1 MEGFHHVG
9 VEAHPATAEREL
21 SCTPRSINSTP
32 SAVINGNQRGAA
44 FITYFAA
51 EMDQLSGN
59 YNQYPPLAQVQQHL
73 QYAYPYPTPQQLP
86 YPAYAGLKQPQA
98 AQSQYYAP
106 FPIGVP
112 RQRQA
117 QPISLQQ
124 TSAPPQQ
131 PLYSQAPPPHGPH
144 RTNGIIPQ
152 APLAPDVGVDVPTS
166 PGAPPPDDLEDQLRT
181 ALEHDNAHPSASP
194 HPPPIAGPDSDSH
207 PHDHSNDDDDD
218 AEGPIFH
225 LPPPPEGNYPSA
237 HALETSLHAFSLAHG
252 YELVRRASKKNAAG
266 AIYKRYYHCSKHGKL
281 ANTAKLTPATRVRT
295 GRSTNRQNCPMSM
308 AVVAADPANPAGEWQ
323 IRHRQTQH
331 NHGPVA
337 AVLLTGHRRRARL
350 GRGEKAVDELFALG
364 TRTSEVV
371 AFLQRTQPEGLFTRT
386 DVANMKLKYRKFG
399 TCVHMKDQFARDEG
413 RALDPARACL
423 GCRGKKVRCSGVRP
437 VCQVCLAEG
446 GGCVYDHAAREGVE
460 GPLGQEGRGDGE
472 ASSPIDL
479 DAGDA
484 DIPRSGRPDAP
495 RPPQQPPAPA
505 PAHPPAA
512 IAARPPA
519 RRARPRGPI
528 PAIQGPTSTQQH
540 LATTHAPQH
549 PTPTPAHRLTLTSS
563 SVEVLAHGA
572 CGSGETYVL
581 LPTLTCAREW
591 GTWSAWFGMASR
603 REGTWETL
611 TGAKGPPAVPAA
623 AATGEGRGE
632 AGEVASEMEVEVW
645 NEYIRQTA
653 IWRRRNEV
661 LLGALHGALVAALRT
676 RIQGCEV
683 ASEAWTVL
691 EGICAPKGSGEAWGP
706 FGGLMDV
713 SLQGCGGDVQRYVGE
728 MERAWGALG
737 EVNKPPMG
745 EATGALP
752 APAAPMG
759 PAQPRPRARKPA
771 NASATAAATA
781 ISILSSSSP
790 ALTTPHPC
798 ASAPPALSPS
808 PASTTGADLIPEAT
822 FCLLLLR
829 GLGPEW
835 KMWADELCA
844 GATVGGLG
852 TGVRVGWREVVRR
865 VEERGRVVAAGE
877 GGRGS

>member
-1 MEGFHHVG
+1 
-9 VEAHPATAEREL
+9 
-21 SCTPRSINSTP
+21 
-32 SAVINGNQRGAA
+32 
-44 FITYFAA
+44 
-51 EMDQLSGN
+51 MDQHSGS
-59 YNQYPPLAQVQQHL
+59 YPQYPPLAQVQQHL

-86 YPAYAGLKQPQA
+86 YPAYAGLKQHQA
-98 AQSQYYAP
+98 AQSQYYAS

-112 RQRQA
+112 PQRQA
-117 QPISLQQ
+117 QPVPPQQ

-131 PLYSQAPPPHGPH
+131 PLYSQAAPPHGPH

-152 APLAPDVGVDVPTS
+152 APLPPAVGVDIPTG

-194 HPPPIAGPDSDSH
+194 HPPRIAGPDSS
-207 PHDHSNDDDDD
+207 SDDDDD
-218 AEGPIFH
+218 DDEGPVFH

-237 HALETSLHAFSLAHG
+237 DALETSLHAFSLAHG

-281 ANTAKLTPATRVRT
+281 ANTAKLTPATRIRT
-295 GRSTNRQNCPMSM
+295 GRRTNRQNCPMSL
-308 AVVAADPANPAGEWQ
+308 AVVAVDPSNPAGEWQ

-337 AVLLTGHRRRARL
+337 AVLLTGHRRRARS
-350 GRGEKAVDELFALG
+350 GGVEKAVDELFALG

-371 AFLQRTQPEGLFTRT
+371 AFLQRTNPEGLFTRT

-413 RALDPARACL
+413 RALDAGKACL
-423 GCRGKKVRCSGVRP
+423 GCRGKKVRCNGVRP
-437 VCQVCLAEG
+437 VCQVCLVEG
-446 GGCVYDHAAREGVE
+446 GECVYDHL
-460 GPLGQEGRGDGE
+460 PLPASPEQPRGHDDGGDGV
-472 ASSPIDL
+472 APSPVDV
-479 DAGDA
+479 DDGGDE
-484 DIPRSGRPDAP
+484 PGRTLAP
-495 RPPQQPPAPA
+495 RDTTQPRAPASVPARPPAPA
-505 PAHPPAA
+505 
-512 IAARPPA
+512 RTPA
-519 RRARPRGPI
+519 RRARPRGPLAPV
-528 PAIQGPTSTQQH
+528 PATQQPP
-540 LATTHAPQH
+540 TTPQH
-549 PTPTPAHRLTLTSS
+549 PNPARLTLTSS

-572 CGSGETYVL
+572 CGNGETYVL
-581 LPTLTCAREW
+581 LPTLTCAKEW

-611 TGAKGPPAVPAA
+611 TGAKEPPAVPTAA
-623 AATGEGRGE
+623 VGEGHGE
-632 AGEVASEMEVEVW
+632 AGETEVEIEVEAW

-661 LLGALHGALVAALRT
+661 LLGALHGALGAALRT

-691 EGICAPKGSGEAWGP
+691 EGICAPRGSGEAWGL

-713 SLQGCGGDVQRYVGE
+713 SLQGCGGDVGRYVGE

-737 EVNKPPMG
+737 SVNAPMG
-745 EATGALP
+745 EATGTATP
-752 APAAPMG
+752 APPG
-759 PAQPRPRARKPA
+759 PAQPKTRARKPA
-771 NASATAAATA
+771 NASAAAAATA
-781 ISILSSSSP
+781 ISTLSSSSP

-798 ASAPPALSPS
+798 ATAPPALCPS
-808 PASTTGADLIPEAT
+808 PASTTGADLIPEPA

-835 KMWADELCA
+835 KTWADELCA
-844 GATVGGLG
+844 GANVGGLG
-852 TGVRVGWREVVRR
+852 TGAWVGWREVVRR
-865 VEERGRVVAAGE
+865 VEERGRVLAAGE
-877 GGRGS
+877 GGLGS